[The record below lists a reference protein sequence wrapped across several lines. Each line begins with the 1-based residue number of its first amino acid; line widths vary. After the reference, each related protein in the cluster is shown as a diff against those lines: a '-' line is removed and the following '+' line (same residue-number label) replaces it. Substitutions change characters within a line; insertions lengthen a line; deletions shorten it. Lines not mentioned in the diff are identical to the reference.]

1 LSYIQYEMKY
11 EIIYTEDCAL
21 IVSDEE
27 IKPGDFNVPSDCN
40 KSSDISRTSEEDLV
54 IVNDKF
60 NGYKKIIGHRPFTS
74 AAILEGV
81 PLLPKFKQEDDVKK
95 IAEQEFYLDFDSPL
109 FEELGITKKVQ
120 KSILIG
126 ILQGTFSRGY
136 NKAKKTYE
144 YTKEDLEECCSL
156 IFNALGVGDDITT
169 DEIVQHIQQTK
180 HPKYSKR
187 PKYFKCEMARITKFN
202 GEPDYFEPN
211 SKPNSQ
217 GQKEL
222 VGTYEG
228 GDR

>member
-1 LSYIQYEMKY
+1 MKH
-11 EIIYTEDCAL
+11 EIIYTEHYL
-21 IVSDEE
+21 FIVSNEQIKERDWFFNGEDILQASRITDIIIDTQGQWSE
-27 IKPGDFNVPSDCN
+27 IK
-40 KSSDISRTSEEDLV
+40 SS
-54 IVNDKF
+54 N
-60 NGYKKIIGHRPFTS
+60 KIIAHRPLEDAF
-74 AAILEGV
+74 ILEGV
-81 PLLPKFKQEDDVKK
+81 PLLPEFGEGEDVRK
-95 IAEQEFYLDFDSPL
+95 IAEQEFYLDFDAPL